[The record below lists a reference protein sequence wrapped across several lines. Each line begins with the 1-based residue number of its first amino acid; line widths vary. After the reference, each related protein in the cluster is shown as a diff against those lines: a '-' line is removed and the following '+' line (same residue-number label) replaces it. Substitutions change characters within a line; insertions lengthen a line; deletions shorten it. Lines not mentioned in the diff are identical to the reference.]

1 MSECDYNDH
10 NQKNQCKNNP
20 KPKLQVVC
28 EYFVNIRIH
37 KKYTK
42 YTEKIRK
49 LSALSDLNQTTSSKL
64 LYVMAPRQH
73 IEWDP
78 EEVAA
83 GYDLSSIYEGVD
95 DNSTAPVISSVV
107 NASPAFNITA
117 GLGNL
122 VKEVAEQV
130 VKMVTNT
137 TNTAS
142 NTTINPITMAPT
154 TVVPFNSSPP
164 STISTIVKKV
174 VEHLSKEQNI
184 PVMTVCICFFF
195 VKQFIQYITV
205 LYSTILTVYYRTVF
219 YTFHHTVYN
228 TVHFF

>member
-1 MSECDYNDH
+1 MRNTPNIAKESANS
-10 NQKNQCKNNP
+10 
-20 KPKLQVVC
+20 V
-28 EYFVNIRIH
+28 YFR
-37 KKYTK
+37 T
-42 YTEKIRK
+42 
-49 LSALSDLNQTTSSKL
+49 LSTPHRQI
-64 LYVMAPRQH
+64 YVMALRQR

-184 PVMTVCICFFF
+184 PVMTVCICFFCE
-195 VKQFIQYITV
+195 TV
-205 LYSTILTVYYRTVF
+205 HTVYYCTVQ
-219 YTFHHTVYN
+219 YN
-228 TVHFF
+228 SYSILQNRILYISPYSI

>member
-1 MSECDYNDH
+1 M
-10 NQKNQCKNNP
+10 
-20 KPKLQVVC
+20 
-28 EYFVNIRIH
+28 
-37 KKYTK
+37 
-42 YTEKIRK
+42 
-49 LSALSDLNQTTSSKL
+49 
-64 LYVMAPRQH
+64 
-73 IEWDP
+73 EWDP

-83 GYDLSSIYEGVD
+83 GYDLSTIYEEVV

-117 GLGNL
+117 GLGNP

-137 TNTAS
+137 TNTIS

-184 PVMTVCICFFF
+184 PVMTVCICFF
-195 VKQFIQYITV
+195 
-205 LYSTILTVYYRTVF
+205 
-219 YTFHHTVYN
+219 
-228 TVHFF
+228 

>member
-1 MSECDYNDH
+1 MRLSFTCILNLVLCFTCVYTGLTLLVLTMLGCDYNDH
-10 NQKNQCKNNP
+10 IQKDQCKNNSR
-20 KPKLQVVC
+20 PKLQDVC
-28 EYFVNIRIH
+28 EYFVNTRIH
-37 KKYTK
+37 KKKCSK
-42 YTEKIRK
+42 YTEEICEI
-49 LSALSDLNQTTSSKL
+49 SALSDIHTTTSSKL
-64 LYVMAPRQH
+64 LYVMATRQH

-137 TNTAS
+137 TNTTS

-164 STISTIVKKV
+164 STIFTIVKKV

-184 PVMTVCICFFF
+184 PVMTVCICFF
-195 VKQFIQYITV
+195 
-205 LYSTILTVYYRTVF
+205 
-219 YTFHHTVYN
+219 
-228 TVHFF
+228 